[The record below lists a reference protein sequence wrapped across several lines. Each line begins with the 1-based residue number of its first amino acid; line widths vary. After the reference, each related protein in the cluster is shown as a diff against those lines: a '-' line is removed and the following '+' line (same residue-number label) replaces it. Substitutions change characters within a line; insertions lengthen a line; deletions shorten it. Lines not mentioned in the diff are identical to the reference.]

1 MENVIA
7 VRNEIKVN
15 GNMEFMGIE
24 IPVVSGGFG
33 ADKRAMTDKMIG
45 EIHETRAIHIRELI
59 NKNRNRFKNGV
70 DIIDL
75 KSIGDV
81 DTLLKLGYSKSS
93 IAQAQNMYLLSER
106 GYSKIIKIM
115 DSDKAW
121 EAHDFLVDSY
131 FTMREQLK
139 KTLSPAEI
147 LMQQAQFMMEQ
158 ERVNNELKQEIQV
171 LKLDN
176 QQILSE
182 QKEIKEVVARSTS
195 LREGDMTAEAIA
207 REFLIFSSN
216 SGRPHGSF
224 ANLLAMELGIYLPPE
239 GNIGY
244 RDEYISVGTKQR
256 NGVDVATV
264 KYSEKARDLMKDS
277 IENEGLR
284 FGNPVYWKKGEKK
297 GLFNK
302 CQITFDGGNIWVN
315 ETTYKVYNGDFE

>member
-1 MENVIA
+1 MGDLINIVEKEDVLFVSSREVSENFNKEHRNVLRDI
-7 VRNEIKVN
+7 NEI
-15 GNMEFMGIE
+15 I
-24 IPVVSGGFG
+24 S
-33 ADKRAMTDKMIG
+33 
-45 EIHETRAIHIRELI
+45 
-59 NKNRNRFKNGV
+59 
-70 DIIDL
+70 
-75 KSIGDV
+75 
-81 DTLLKLGYSKSS
+81 KLEGS
-93 IAQAQNMYLLSER
+93 AQNIAHLFIESEYVHPQNKQVYREYLLTRDGFSILVMGFTGE
-106 GYSKIIKIM
+106 
-115 DSDKAW
+115 KALQW
-121 EAHDFLVDSY
+121 KMKYIEAFNKMEESLRALIPH
-131 FTMREQLK
+131 K
-139 KTLSPAEI
+139 PLSPAEI

-224 ANLLAMELGIYLPPE
+224 ANLLAMELEIYLPPE

-244 RDEYISVGTKQR
+244 RDDYISVGTKQR

-284 FGNPVYWKKGEKK
+284 FGNPTYWKKGEKK

-302 CQITFDGGNIWVN
+302 CQITFDGGNIWIN
-315 ETTYKVYNGDFE
+315 ETTYKDFNGDFE